1 MTPEQRQDD
10 ASCPCGSGQDFA
22 DCCGPRLAGD
32 APAVTAEQLMRSR
45 YTAFAR
51 GEADYLL
58 ATWHPETR
66 PSRVRLDPAQRWI
79 GLRILHTDAGGE
91 NDESGTVEFVARF
104 KTGGSGYRLQE
115 LSRFE
120 KIDGRWYYRDGD
132 HR

>member
-1 MTPEQRQDD
+1 MARKPLEQ
-10 ASCPCGSGQDFA
+10 APACPCGSGDNYPA
-22 DCCGPRLAGD
+22 CCGRYLEGGET
-32 APAVTAEQLMRSR
+32 APTAERLMRSR

-51 GEADYLL
+51 GNDDYLL
-58 ATWHPETR
+58 ATWHPDTR

-79 GLRILHTDAGGE
+79 GLRILCAEAGGE
-91 NDESGTVEFVARF
+91 GDTAGTVEFVARF
-104 KTGGSGYRLQE
+104 KEGGRGHCLQE